1 MKIKMFYMVAA
12 AMAAGVHAE
21 ESTLPIIQ
29 VEAEQIVD
37 ANTSELT
44 IETLL
49 RPTPSDGGE
58 WILEVPGVSGV
69 RMGTHGI
76 DPVIRGQKNNQLNV
90 LLGGAYIF
98 GGCPNRMDPPSSYAT
113 PEIYDSVLVI
123 KGMQSLIYGAGGP
136 GGTVLYE
143 RATPEFEAGENFYGK
158 AGAGYASNGAIWNAF
173 ADAAAGSNKAFL
185 RGTISAAEQTENYTD
200 GDGNEVHSGYKTN
213 AGNLLIGGRTDGGT
227 LVRFDLDAVRGSDI
241 KYAGA
246 RMDAPVSDSDSYKL
260 SIESGKVGSFS
271 GIKAD
276 VYRTDVYHEM
286 DNFSLRPPPP
296 GMWMWVPSESVTDGL
311 RLLGDMMLAS
321 GALTLGMDY
330 MGNDRD
336 AIRYTSGVAATFP
349 TISQS
354 ILWPGVSIEQPGLF
368 GEYAGSISQG
378 NDYIVGVRVDYVDS
392 SASKANLSPAAMG
405 ALSANELY
413 TKYYG
418 TTAQDRTDTNVSAL
432 YRMEHLLSAQTTFRW
447 GLSRTVRSA
456 DASEQYI
463 AANGMTMMGMC
474 QMCWVGNP
482 DIEPEAH
489 HQADLGFTFNLQKG
503 ALSVTGYYDDVS
515 DYILLDRAHGQ
526 EGINT
531 TDWAFIYRNVDA
543 TLYGID
549 LEADYQ
555 WAAHWRSRFT
565 AAYVYANNDT
575 DNRAIG
581 QTPPL
586 EGTASLEYWRERWM
600 LGGELR
606 AVDKQTRV
614 DDDPAIGSGVDFSQ
628 TPGYTVYRFY
638 GLFKVG
644 KQADLKYG
652 IDNLFDKYYREHLNK
667 PSGFDPTSSTPVYEP
682 GRSYWVRLEAKF

>member
-1 MKIKMFYMVAA
+1 MKNKMFYAVAVV
-12 AMAAGVHAE
+12 MATGVQAE
-21 ESTLPIIQ
+21 ESTLPTIQ

-44 IETLL
+44 IDTLI

-76 DPVIRGQKNNQLNV
+76 DPVIRGRKNNQLNI

-113 PEIYDSVLVI
+113 PEIYDSALVI

-158 AGAGYASNGAIWNAF
+158 AGAGYETNGAIWNAF

-286 DNFSLRPPPP
+286 DNFSLRPSS
-296 GMWMWVPSESVTDGL
+296 GNWSWVPSESVTDGL

-321 GALTLGMDY
+321 GTLTLGMDY
-330 MGNDRD
+330 QGNDRD
-336 AIRYTSGVAATFP
+336 ATRYAGPAGTFP
-349 TISQS
+349 TMTQS
-354 ILWPGVSIEQPGLF
+354 YLWPGVSIEQPGLF

-378 NDYIVGVRVDYVDS
+378 NDYTAGVRVDYVDS
-392 SASKANLSPAAMG
+392 SASKADLTAMG
-405 ALSANELY
+405 TSPNDLY
-413 TKYYG
+413 TNYYG

-432 YRMEHLLSAQTTFRW
+432 YRMEHILDAQTNLGW
-447 GLSRTVRSA
+447 GLSRSVRNA
-456 DASEQYI
+456 DATERFI
-463 AANGMTMMGMC
+463 AANSSMAPMR
-474 QMCWVGNP
+474 WVGNP

-489 HQADLGFTFNLQKG
+489 HQLDLGLTFQLQKG
-503 ALSVTGYYDDVS
+503 ALSFTTYYDDVS
-515 DYILLDRAHGQ
+515 DFILLDRAHGQ
-526 EGINT
+526 EGIT
-531 TDWAFIYRNVDA
+531 SSDGAFIYRNVDA
-543 TLYGID
+543 VLYGFD
-549 LEADYQ
+549 MDVDYQ

-565 AAYVYANNDT
+565 AAYVYANNET

-586 EGTASLEYWRERWM
+586 EGTVSLEYWQERWM
-600 LGGELR
+600 LAGEMR
-606 AVDKQTRV
+606 SVARQSRV
-614 DDDPAIGSGVDFSQ
+614 DDDPATGSGVDFGE
-628 TPGYTVYRFY
+628 TPGYTVYRLY
-638 GLFKVG
+638 GLFKIG

-652 IDNLFDKYYREHLNK
+652 VDNLFDKYYREHLNK
-667 PSGFDPTSSTPVYEP
+667 PSGFDATSSTPVYEP
-682 GRSYWVRLEAKF
+682 GRSYWARLEAKF

>member
-1 MKIKMFYMVAA
+1 MKNKIFYAFAA

-21 ESTLPIIQ
+21 ESTLPTIQ

-37 ANTSELT
+37 ANTSELA

-76 DPVIRGQKNNQLNV
+76 DPVIRGQKNNQLNI

-113 PEIYDSVLVI
+113 PEVYDSVLVI

-143 RATPEFEAGENFYGK
+143 RATPEFEPGQNFYGK

-173 ADAAAGSNKAFL
+173 ADAAAGTNKAFL

-260 SIESGKVGSFS
+260 SIESGSVGSFS
-271 GIKAD
+271 SITAD

-286 DNFSLRPPPP
+286 DNFSLRPSPPS
-296 GMWMWVPSESVTDGL
+296 MWMWVPSDSVTDGL
-311 RLLGDMMLAS
+311 RLLGDMMLAD
-321 GALTLGMDY
+321 GTLTLGLDY
-330 MGNDRD
+330 QGNDRD
-336 AIRYTSGVAATFP
+336 ATRYTSGMAATFP
-349 TISQS
+349 TMIQS
-354 ILWPGVSIEQPGLF
+354 YLWPGVTIEQPGVF
-368 GEYAGSISQG
+368 GEYAGSFSQG
-378 NDYIVGVRVDYVDS
+378 NDYTVGMRVNYVDS
-392 SASKANLSPAAMG
+392 SASKANLTAMG
-405 ALSANELY
+405 TSPNDLY
-413 TKYYG
+413 TSYYG
-418 TTAQDRTDTNVSAL
+418 TTAQDKTDTNVSAL
-432 YRMEHLLSAQTTFRW
+432 YRMDHLLDAQTTFRW
-447 GLSRTVRSA
+447 GLSRTVRNA
-456 DASEQYI
+456 DASERFI
-463 AANGMTMMGMC
+463 ASNNSLMPTMR
-474 QMCWVGNP
+474 WVGNP
-482 DIEPEAH
+482 DIEAEAH
-489 HQADLGFTFNLQKG
+489 HQIDLGLTFNLQKG
-503 ALSVTGYYDDVS
+503 ALSVTGYYDDVG

-526 EGINT
+526 EGIT
-531 TDWAFIYRNVDA
+531 SSDGAFIYRNVDA
-543 TLYGID
+543 TLYGFD

-555 WAAHWRSRFT
+555 WAPHWRSRFT
-565 AAYVYANNDT
+565 AAYVSANNDT
-575 DNRAIG
+575 DDRAIG

-586 EGTASLEYWRERWM
+586 EGTASLEYWQERWM
-600 LGGELR
+600 LAGELR
-606 AVDKQTRV
+606 AVDKQTQV
-614 DDDPAIGSGVDFSQ
+614 DDDPLVGSGVDFGE
-628 TPGYTVYRFY
+628 TPGYTVYRLY
-638 GLFKVG
+638 GLFKIG

-652 IDNLFDKYYREHLNK
+652 VDNLFDKYYREHLNK
-667 PSGFDPTSSTPVYEP
+667 PSGFDPTSNTPVYEP
-682 GRSYWVRLEAKF
+682 GRSYWARLEAKF